1 LGLHSL
7 LPFSVSHSFQVSR
20 LGSQVSRENEV
31 LAEPDW
37 LARRAAHER
46 RVRAWTDP
54 HQARQARGEKH
65 PVEDF
70 LFEYYRFR
78 ASWLRR
84 WHPGP
89 DVVLLGAAAR
99 DYLQWPEYQEISL
112 ASPVPGS
119 AVGASLPVRRA
130 QGLEPAERLA
140 ISTAS
145 SREQARSHGNAGSPN
160 LPQFG
165 VMLNPATFAPKR
177 RDSLA
182 WMLALLR
189 ATAERPP
196 QFACYG
202 LHEWAMVYRQTPDEV
217 RHNQWP
223 LRFPPDEL
231 ARIVEAQPVRCS
243 HFDAF
248 RFFTAPARPLNKL
261 QPERATSAQF
271 EQRGCLH
278 ANMDLYKWAFKLA
291 PFTPSELTAD
301 CFALARDIRETDMRA
316 SPYDF
321 RALGHAPIAIE
332 TPEGRAEYERH
343 QRAFAERSQPLRA
356 RLIALGERLL
366 GM

>member
-1 LGLHSL
+1 MQASSYKNGIL
-7 LPFSVSHSFQVSR
+7 LP
-20 LGSQVSRENEV
+20 E
-31 LAEPDW
+31 ADW

-46 RVRAWTDP
+46 RVRVWTDP
-54 HQARQARGEKH
+54 HQARRAKGEKH

-89 DVVLLGAAAR
+89 DVILLGAAAR
-99 DYLQWPEYQEISL
+99 DYLQWPEYHEGEGGVTL
-112 ASPVPGS
+112 
-119 AVGASLPVRRA
+119 
-130 QGLEPAERLA
+130 
-140 ISTAS
+140 
-145 SREQARSHGNAGSPN
+145 NAAAFP
-160 LPQFG
+160 P
-165 VMLNPATFAPKR
+165 PR

-231 ARIVEAQPVRCS
+231 ARLVEAQPVRCS

-248 RFFTAPARPLNKL
+248 RFFTPPARPLNKL

-301 CFALARDIRETDMRA
+301 CFALARDIREVDMRA
-316 SPYDF
+316 SPYDL

-332 TPEGRAEYERH
+332 TPVGREEYEQH

-356 RLIALGERLL
+356 RLIALAERLL
-366 GM
+366 GP

>member
-1 LGLHSL
+1 MQASSYKTDLIH
-7 LPFSVSHSFQVSR
+7 
-20 LGSQVSRENEV
+20 

-37 LARRAAHER
+37 LARRAAHEQ
-46 RVRAWTDP
+46 RVRVWTDP
-54 HQARQARGEKH
+54 HQARQAKGEKH

-99 DYLQWPEYQEISL
+99 DYLQWPEYHEMK
-112 ASPVPGS
+112 VGPG
-119 AVGASLPVRRA
+119 P
-130 QGLEPAERLA
+130 EP
-140 ISTAS
+140 IY
-145 SREQARSHGNAGSPN
+145 
-160 LPQFG
+160 G
-165 VMLNPATFAPKR
+165 VMLNSAAFPPKR

-189 ATAERPP
+189 HTAERPP

-217 RHNQWP
+217 RHNRWS

-231 ARIVEAQPVRCS
+231 ARIVEAQPIRCS

-248 RFFTAPARPLNKL
+248 RFFTAPAQPLNKL

-291 PFTPSELTAD
+291 PFTPAELTAD
-301 CFALARDIRETDMRA
+301 CFALAHDIREIDMRA

-321 RALGHAPIAIE
+321 RTLGHAPIAIE
-332 TPEGRAEYERH
+332 TPEGRAEYEAY

-356 RLIALGERLL
+356 RLIALAERLL
-366 GM
+366 AS